1 VKALWLPQGPEGRS
15 VSARSAFGR
24 LRLQKPDRLT
34 TTVAASEQ
42 WRNMTDNLPAV
53 PESEHIDPRD
63 VPSESRGWAVAAHL
77 LPFVS
82 LAIIGPLFVWLI
94 KRDED
99 EYVEAHAREALNFQ
113 LSMLI
118 YGLVSALLIIVL
130 IGIVLLLAV
139 GVFSLVF
146 AILAAI
152 KAANGEPY
160 EYPLTMRMVKQR

>member
-1 VKALWLPQGPEGRS
+1 
-15 VSARSAFGR
+15 
-24 LRLQKPDRLT
+24 
-34 TTVAASEQ
+34 
-42 WRNMTDNLPAV
+42 MTDNLPAV
-53 PESEHIDPRD
+53 PENEPFDPRE

-82 LAIIGPLFVWLI
+82 LAIIGPLFIWLI

-99 EYVEAHAREALNFQ
+99 DYVEAHAREALNFQ

-118 YGLVSALLIIVL
+118 YGFVSALLIIVL
-130 IGIVLLLAV
+130 IGILLLLAV
-139 GVFSLVF
+139 GVFAFVM

-160 EYPLTMRMVKQR
+160 EYPLTMRMVKQRQTSEPL

>member
-1 VKALWLPQGPEGRS
+1 MMEKRDRQSASRVRERTLRS
-15 VSARSAFGR
+15 ERRAIRV
-24 LRLQKPDRLT
+24 
-34 TTVAASEQ
+34 E
-42 WRNMTDNLPAV
+42 
-53 PESEHIDPRD
+53 
-63 VPSESRGWAVAAHL
+63 GWAVAAHL

-99 EYVEAHAREALNFQ
+99 DYVEGHAREALNFQ

-130 IGIVLLLAV
+130 IGILLLLAV
-139 GVFSLVF
+139 GVFAFVM

-152 KAANGEPY
+152 KAANREPY
-160 EYPLTMRMVKQR
+160 EYPLTMRMVKQRQTSEPL